1 MINCGI
7 GFSTRFC
14 VKPCI
19 FDAICPRRGLA
30 RSFVARAGPRWG
42 SNPCLS
48 FSFHL
53 ADAASSCYKPY
64 VNLII
69 KFSILKVTLTADA
82 IWILYLPFGNV
93 EMSTCRLKPRRLKS
107 VKINGNFMNLWIPR
121 PLAIVKSWKR
131 RETIFR
137 NIHPSDDWHN
147 LYIFTQARI
156 PQIWRPGTHFGD
168 FWSQGQKM
176 LKSDFLGPIL
186 STSGAEA
193 RKSLNPIKTILK
205 PYSNFIKT

>member
-69 KFSILKVTLTADA
+69 TFSILKVTLTADA

-137 NIHPSDDWHN
+137 NMPWA
-147 LYIFTQARI
+147 LETMA
-156 PQIWRPGTHFGD
+156 
-168 FWSQGQKM
+168 
-176 LKSDFLGPIL
+176 PIL
-186 STSGAEA
+186 LVRLDGEVKMRPQTS
-193 RKSLNPIKTILK
+193 KWCVMPINAALGH
-205 PYSNFIKT
+205 PQLGLEGPS